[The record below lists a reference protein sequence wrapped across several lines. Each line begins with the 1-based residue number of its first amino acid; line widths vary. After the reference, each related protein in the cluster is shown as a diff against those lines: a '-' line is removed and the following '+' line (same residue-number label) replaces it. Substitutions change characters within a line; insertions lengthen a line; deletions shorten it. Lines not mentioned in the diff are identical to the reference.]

1 MRLLTLLFITL
12 IILIQYPL
20 WFGRGG
26 WVNVFDLQKKYQAQ
40 RAVNLELDRE
50 NDALRAE
57 VNDLKRGT
65 DAIEERARD
74 ELGMIKKD
82 EVFFEVIT
90 PKEAK

>member
-1 MRLLTLLFITL
+1 MRLLTLLFIAL

-26 WVNVFDLQKKYQAQ
+26 WLNVFDLQKKYQAQ
-40 RAVNLELDRE
+40 RAVNLELERE

-65 DAIEERARD
+65 AAIEERARD
-74 ELGMIKKD
+74 EVGMIKKG
-82 EVFFEVIT
+82 EGFFEVIT
-90 PKEAK
+90 PRETK

>member
-26 WVNVFDLQKKYQAQ
+26 WLNVFDLQKKYQAQ
-40 RAVNLELDRE
+40 KAVNLELERE

-74 ELGMIKKD
+74 ELGMIKKG
-82 EVFFEVIT
+82 EFFFEVIT
-90 PKEAK
+90 PKETK